1 MRLFAGLEGSDYQD
15 VLRAVGALLDEQH
28 CRDVRIW
35 EHEDGVIVQARLIE
49 EGDAALYQTYLLT
62 DEDIRGLLT
71 KAYRRRGTS
80 PLSRLRSS

>member
-1 MRLFAGLEGSDYQD
+1 MRLFAGLESSDYQD
-15 VLRAVGALLDEQH
+15 ILRAVGALLDEQR
-28 CRDVRIW
+28 CRDIRIW

-62 DEDIRGLLT
+62 DEDIRFLLS

-80 PLSRLRSS
+80 PLGLMRSS